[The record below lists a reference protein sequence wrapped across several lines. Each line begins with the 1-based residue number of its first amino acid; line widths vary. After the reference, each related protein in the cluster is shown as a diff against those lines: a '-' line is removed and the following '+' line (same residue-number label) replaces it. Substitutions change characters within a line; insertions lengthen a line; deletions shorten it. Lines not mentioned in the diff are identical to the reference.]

1 MQFNGQSQKKRKPQ
15 TNKQKNNNNRKKSN
29 QSKIIKIS
37 PQTFVFSLLLT
48 ILGRSLVKRNSL
60 ASNLGSKK
68 QKTETIFVKPSR
80 S

>member
-1 MQFNGQSQKKRKPQ
+1 MQFKGQSQKRENPKQ
-15 TNKQKNNNNRKKSN
+15 TNKKTTTEKNPKQN
-29 QSKIIKIS
+29 KIIKIN

-60 ASNLGSKK
+60 ASYLGSKK
-68 QKTETIFVKPSR
+68 QKTETILVKPSR